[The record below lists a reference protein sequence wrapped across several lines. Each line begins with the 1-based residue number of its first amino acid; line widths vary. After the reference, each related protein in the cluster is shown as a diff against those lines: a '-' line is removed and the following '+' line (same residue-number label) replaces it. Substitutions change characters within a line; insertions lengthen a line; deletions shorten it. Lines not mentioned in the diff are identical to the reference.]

1 MIELFVFLF
10 LLMVWGLYASSPVLF
25 YLLLVVLIGIAAWNF
40 GFWWFALYALL
51 LLYGIASALLKEE
64 EDE

>member
-1 MIELFVFLF
+1 MIELFVFLC
-10 LLMVWGLYASSPVLF
+10 LLMVCGLYASSPVLF

-40 GFWWFALYALL
+40 GFWWFALYAFLL
-51 LLYGIASALLKEE
+51 LCGIASAFLKDE